1 MGSLG
6 AITFLENRYY
16 CESHLMTVVPS
27 PGNQFT
33 FLVFIC
39 VYKVILHLFTPAVV
53 LKTRKTFDF
62 DIFFFFGI
70 LIFGQ

>member
-27 PGNQFT
+27 PGNQLT

-53 LKTRKTFDF
+53 LKTRLTLT
-62 DIFFFFGI
+62 FFFF
-70 LIFGQ
+70 LVF

>member
-53 LKTRKTFDF
+53 LKTRLTLT
-62 DIFFFFGI
+62 FFFF
-70 LIFGQ
+70 LVF